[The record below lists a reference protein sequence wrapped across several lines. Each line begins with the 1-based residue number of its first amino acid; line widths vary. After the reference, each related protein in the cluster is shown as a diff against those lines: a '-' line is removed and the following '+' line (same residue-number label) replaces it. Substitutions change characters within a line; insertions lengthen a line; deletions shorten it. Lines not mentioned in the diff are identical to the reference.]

1 MYQED
6 FCNAV
11 DRCINGVRLAPK
23 NNRPAVCA
31 QCECGSPDN
40 RYFPMLFQE
49 KQVPITLPEMVPP
62 PHFANPENVRELLK
76 HAAEFGACASLLL
89 RKQANEN
96 SLYTWMLRYAD
107 SEAGSVKDDVAEDW
121 SGLYVFA
128 ASMVHGSPKFASGAP
143 AQVKGMHDTG
153 VRMFSALLKW
163 HKPDYWDAS
172 SKTRAVDWLLV
183 EMGFI
188 RRYQHYS
195 ADPILG
201 NTLACNA
208 TLFQLALSL
217 GAQCDTSK
225 FIY

>member
-6 FCNAV
+6 YCNDV
-11 DRCINGVRLAPK
+11 DRCVNGVRLAPK

-40 RYFPMLFQE
+40 RYFPLLFQE
-49 KQVPITLPEMVPP
+49 KQVPVTLPEMVPP
-62 PHFANPENVRELLK
+62 SHFANPDNVTELLK
-76 HAAEFGACASLLL
+76 QAAEFGACASLLL
-89 RKQANEN
+89 KKQANEN
-96 SLYTWMLRYAD
+96 SLYNWMTRYSD
-107 SEAGSVKDDVAEDW
+107 PEAGSLHDDVAEDW
-121 SGLYVFA
+121 GDLYVFA
-128 ASMVHGSPKFASGAP
+128 ASMVHGGHRFALGDP
-143 AQVKGMHDTG
+143 VKEKHDNG
-153 VRMFSALLKW
+153 VRMFSALSKW
-163 HKPDYWDAS
+163 HKPDYWDVS
-172 SKTRAVDWLLV
+172 SNTRAVDWLLV
-183 EMGFI
+183 ETGFI

-208 TLFQLALSL
+208 TLFQLAVSL